1 MEKIT
6 KRKLEI
12 ILSKIPLPKNLKKEL
27 EQYPTPSS
35 LAARILW
42 IAHTT
47 YDDISNRYV
56 LDLGTGNGIFAIGA
70 AVLGARFVLGIDIDF
85 SILLYAKEYVRT
97 LNLSN
102 IDLYC
107 ADVECLNLKRRVDTV
122 VQNPPFGVYKP
133 GRDML
138 FLDNAVKI
146 ANVVYSIHKLETLD
160 YVMGY
165 LAGRGLKAE
174 VLFRDVIPIPPLY
187 PEHREKWHL
196 VNIFVVRVQQLT

>member
-1 MEKIT
+1 M
-6 KRKLEI
+6 
-12 ILSKIPLPKNLKKEL
+12 
-27 EQYPTPSS
+27 
-35 LAARILW
+35 
-42 IAHTT
+42 
-47 YDDISNRYV
+47 
-56 LDLGTGNGIFAIGA
+56 
-70 AVLGARFVLGIDIDF
+70 
-85 SILLYAKEYVRT
+85 
-97 LNLSN
+97 
-102 IDLYC
+102 
-107 ADVECLNLKRRVDTV
+107 
-122 VQNPPFGVYKP
+122 
-133 GRDML
+133 GRDIL